1 MTRNE
6 LLRYIANENYN
17 TFTDLGLPVED
28 VPEGLFYILN
38 DAMAQETDE
47 LAQVEAKRLVAIL
60 IHDRQVMLGMEPE
73 LDPARGVTVA
83 GLDEDF
89 DDEDEV
95 TNGSII

>member
-17 TFTDLGLPVED
+17 TLTDLGLPVD
-28 VPEGLFYILN
+28 DTPEGLFYVLN

-47 LAQVEAKRLVAIL
+47 LAKAEAGRLVAVL
-60 IHDRQVMLGMEPE
+60 LHDRRDMLGVEQ
-73 LDPARGVTVA
+73 DVDASTGVSVA

-95 TNGSII
+95 TNGSLI